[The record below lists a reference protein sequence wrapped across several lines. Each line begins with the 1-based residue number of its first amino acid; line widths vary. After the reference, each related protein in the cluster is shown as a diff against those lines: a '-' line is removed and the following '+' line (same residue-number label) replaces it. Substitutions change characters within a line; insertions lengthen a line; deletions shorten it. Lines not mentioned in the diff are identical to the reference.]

1 MFILLFSHEKKWWHF
16 LADDVIGN
24 SFVVIFKL
32 KILPQ
37 TNMTESDIERTVKIY
52 IDSWLKH
59 YSQDYNNTKWRS

>member
-1 MFILLFSHEKKWWHF
+1 MAFLEFPHDL

-37 TNMTESDIERTVKIY
+37 TNMTESDIEGTVKIH
-52 IDSWLKH
+52 IDS
-59 YSQDYNNTKWRS
+59 